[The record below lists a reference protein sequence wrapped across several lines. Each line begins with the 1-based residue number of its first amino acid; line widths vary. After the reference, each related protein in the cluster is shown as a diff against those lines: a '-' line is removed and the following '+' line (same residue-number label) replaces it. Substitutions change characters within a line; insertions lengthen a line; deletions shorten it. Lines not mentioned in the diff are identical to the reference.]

1 MRQKKH
7 KFVLPDGEQFYFV
20 FSFRFRVNALDNW
33 RTVEANLNSFSFT
46 DTELE
51 ELEAPPRYRPD
62 SLKALSTATRFSEAE
77 IKHIYRGFKAE
88 CPSGIVR
95 EDKFKHIYSQF
106 FPTGGWSGTV

>member
-1 MRQKKH
+1 MT
-7 KFVLPDGEQFYFV
+7 L
-20 FSFRFRVNALDNW
+20 
-33 RTVEANLNSFSFT
+33 FT

-62 SLKALSTATRFSEAE
+62 SLKALSTATRFSEEE